1 MPSSLTAVPPI
12 ASVCSTRPPVS
23 VLVRAPAALRARFF
37 WGAWVRRLRAWRFVS
52 RLGLTRGVLHCRA
65 AYLLSRGRPE
75 PRMPALPRHR
85 SDQTRRGRYGNVRP
99 LRIGYASRPRLSP
112 RLTLGGLASPRKPWA
127 CGGGV
132 SRAALATHAS
142 ILAPQAS
149 TAGSPCRF
157 AHLGTLPYHP
167 EPVRVRRFGAVLSPV
182 YCRRAPT
189 RPVSC
194 YALFE
199 CMAASKPTSW
209 LSGRAHILCHSAR
222 TWGPWRAVWAVS
234 LSSAQLSPRAL
245 TPPLWGRGIRSSARF
260 GRR

>member
-1 MPSSLTAVPPI
+1 M
-12 ASVCSTRPPVS
+12 
-23 VLVRAPAALRARFF
+23 
-37 WGAWVRRLRAWRFVS
+37 RRLRTGCFVS
-52 RLGLTRGVLHCRA
+52 RLGLDAGRTSLPCGLPAFTGASRTPRA
-65 AYLLSRGRPE
+65 CPSPSPLVS
-75 PRMPALPRHR
+75 
-85 SDQTRRGRYGNVRP
+85 TRRGRYGNVRP
-99 LRIGYASRPRLSP
+99 LRIGYAFRPRLSP

-127 CGGGV
+127 CGAGV
-132 SRAALATHAS
+132 SRSRLATHAS
-142 ILAPQAS
+142 ILARPAS
-149 TAGSPCRF
+149 TRGRPSRF
-157 AHLGTLPYHP
+157 AHRTTLPYRRKRLP
-167 EPVRVRRFGAVLSPV
+167 ARRFGAVLSPV

-234 LSSAQLSPRAL
+234 LSKAQLSPRLL
-245 TPPLWGRGIRSSARF
+245 TPALWGRGIRSSARF

>member
-1 MPSSLTAVPPI
+1 MLYPPTCVGFGTGAHGANRAVFLGGMGAAPSHRVLRL
-12 ASVCSTRPPVS
+12 ASRP
-23 VLVRAPAALRARFF
+23 
-37 WGAWVRRLRAWRFVS
+37 
-52 RLGLTRGVLHCRA
+52 
-65 AYLLSRGRPE
+65 RGRCASLPSGLPAFTGASRT
-75 PRMPALPRHR
+75 PRACPSPSPLV
-85 SDQTRRGRYGNVRP
+85 STRRGRYGNVRP
-99 LRIGYASRPRLSP
+99 LRIGYACRPRLSP

-127 CGGGV
+127 CGAGV
-132 SRAALATHAS
+132 SRSRLATHAS
-142 ILAPQAS
+142 ILARLPS
-149 TAGSPCRF
+149 TGGRPSRF
-157 AHLGTLPYHP
+157 ARQATLPYRRSRP
-167 EPVRVRRFGAVLSPV
+167 PARRFGAVLSPV

-245 TPPLWGRGIRSSARF
+245 TPHLWGRGIRSSARF

>member
-1 MPSSLTAVPPI
+1 M
-12 ASVCSTRPPVS
+12 
-23 VLVRAPAALRARFF
+23 
-37 WGAWVRRLRAWRFVS
+37 RRLRSRRFVS
-52 RLGLTRGVLHCRA
+52 RLGLRGWRTSLPAGLPAFTGASRTPRA
-65 AYLLSRGRPE
+65 CPSPSPLGS
-75 PRMPALPRHR
+75 
-85 SDQTRRGRYGNVRP
+85 TRRGRYGNVRP

-127 CGGGV
+127 CGGCV
-132 SRAALATHAS
+132 SRTSLATHAS
-142 ILAPQAS
+142 ILARLRS
-149 TAGSPCRF
+149 TAGPPCRF
-157 AHLGTLPYHP
+157 APQATLPYRRTIRP
-167 EPVRVRRFGAVLSPV
+167 ARRFGAVLSPV

-234 LSSAQLSPRAL
+234 LSSTQLSPHAL
-245 TPPLWGRGIRSSARF
+245 TAGVRTCGIRSLIEV

>member
-1 MPSSLTAVPPI
+1 MMG
-12 ASVCSTRPPVS
+12 C
-23 VLVRAPAALRARFF
+23 
-37 WGAWVRRLRAWRFVS
+37 
-52 RLGLTRGVLHCRA
+52 GLPCIP

-85 SDQTRRGRYGNVRP
+85 SGLTRRGRYGNVRP

-127 CGGGV
+127 CGGCV
-132 SRAALATHAS
+132 SRTSLATHAS
-142 ILAPQAS
+142 ILARAPS
-149 TAGSPCRF
+149 TGGRPSGF
-157 AHLGTLPYHP
+157 ARCSTLPY
-167 EPVRVRRFGAVLSPV
+167 RRNKVP
-182 YCRRAPT
+182 AP
-189 RPVSC
+189 
-194 YALFE
+194 
-199 CMAASKPTSW
+199 KPTSW

-245 TPPLWGRGIRSSARF
+245 TPPLWGRGIRSSASF